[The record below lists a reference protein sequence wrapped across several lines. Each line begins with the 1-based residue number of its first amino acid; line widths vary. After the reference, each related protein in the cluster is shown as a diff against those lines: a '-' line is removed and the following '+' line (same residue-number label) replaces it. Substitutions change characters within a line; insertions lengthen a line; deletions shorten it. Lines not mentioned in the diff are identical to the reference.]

1 MGRLYSNVN
10 DRFRRSNLA
19 RVTDQQ
25 LRPFS
30 SPRMDVVEANQ
41 TLAQMDEAVQD
52 HHTKSLMRELLR
64 IRPIMEAR
72 PDKRR
77 RPQEVSKK
85 LFVAYRKYKIGFRK
99 RSIRKKKK
107 QAGTN

>member
-1 MGRLYSNVN
+1 MARLYSNVN
-10 DRFRRSNLA
+10 SWRRGLNLG
-19 RVTDQQ
+19 RITDQQ
-25 LRPFS
+25 LQPVS

-41 TLAQMDEAVQD
+41 SLAEMDEAVQD
-52 HHTKSLMRELLR
+52 HHIKSLMQELLR

-72 PDKRR
+72 PDKRC

-85 LFVAYRKYKIGFRK
+85 LFVAYRKHKFGFRK

-107 QAGTN
+107 QPVAQ